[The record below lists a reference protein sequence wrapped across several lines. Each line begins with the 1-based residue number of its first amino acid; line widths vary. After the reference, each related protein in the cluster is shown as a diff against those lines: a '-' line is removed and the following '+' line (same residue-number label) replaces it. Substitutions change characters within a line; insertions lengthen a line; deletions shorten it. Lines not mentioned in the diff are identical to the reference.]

1 MSPFTIKPLGSNI
14 MNLQETRRGAPGTRT
29 ALYRYAQVVAGSV
42 VLLLVAGAM
51 VTSTGSGL
59 SVPDWP
65 LSFGQV
71 MPPMQGGV
79 FYEHGHRM
87 IAAAVGVLTII
98 LAVWIWIREPRA
110 WMRRLGWIALGLVVV
125 QGVLGGMTVLLKLP
139 VWTSAAHASLAQ
151 GFFMVTVFIAL
162 ALSPGWNRGARM
174 PEASDSRLP
183 IWATAA
189 TLAIYVQLVIGAVMR
204 HLNAGLV
211 IPDFPLSFGGL
222 VPAHFTPEI
231 AIAYAHRV
239 WALVTFVV
247 VVAASVSA
255 LRTAGKRAELASPA
269 ILMLILVTAQVTL
282 GAFIIW
288 TQRQVH
294 VTTTHVVTAA
304 ILLAVS
310 LVLTARSWHAL
321 RLPRTAP
328 ETLTSREGAIGY
340 GKAPA

>member
-1 MSPFTIKPLGSNI
+1 
-14 MNLQETRRGAPGTRT
+14 
-29 ALYRYAQVVAGSV
+29 
-42 VLLLVAGAM
+42 
-51 VTSTGSGL
+51 
-59 SVPDWP
+59 
-65 LSFGQV
+65 
-71 MPPMQGGV
+71 
-79 FYEHGHRM
+79 
-87 IAAAVGVLTII
+87 
-98 LAVWIWIREPRA
+98 
-110 WMRRLGWIALGLVVV
+110 
-125 QGVLGGMTVLLKLP
+125 
-139 VWTSAAHASLAQ
+139 
-151 GFFMVTVFIAL
+151 
-162 ALSPGWNRGARM
+162 
-174 PEASDSRLP
+174 
-183 IWATAA
+183 
-189 TLAIYVQLVIGAVMR
+189 
-204 HLNAGLV
+204 V

-239 WALVTFVV
+239 WALVTFVA